1 MNYIKQLTAAIF
13 RISEDD
19 RLNTAHVSLYL
30 ALFQLWNMN
39 RFRNPISLNRMDVM
53 KISKI
58 GSRTT
63 YHRCMKELDNWGYLN
78 YIPSHN
84 PLKGSRV
91 VMFIFE
97 TSCEHEDSQVL
108 NQHELQVVGKQ
119 VEQVVSHSINSIKKI
134 KSNKLMKGGFST
146 PTKQELKSF
155 FTDPIELEKF
165 FNYYESNG
173 WKIGGRSPMKNWK
186 AAARNWMLNAE
197 KFNPKV
203 QTSNLH
209 LNQDKD
215 YDIPL

>member
-97 TSCEHEDSQVL
+97 TSCEYEDSQVL

-119 VEQVVSHSINSIKKI
+119 VEQVVSPSINSIKKI
-134 KSNKLMKGGFST
+134 KSNKLMKEGFST

>member
-91 VMFIFE
+91 MMFIFE
-97 TSCEHEDSQVL
+97 TSCEQEVGQVL
-108 NQHELQVVGKQ
+108 NQQELQVIGQQ
-119 VEQVVSHSINSIKKI
+119 VVQVVSPSINSIKKI
-134 KSNKLMKGGFST
+134 KSNKLMKGGFIT

-173 WKIGGRSPMKNWK
+173 WKIGGRSPMKKWK
-186 AAARNWMLNAE
+186 AAANNWILNAE

-215 YDIPL
+215 YEIPL

>member
-1 MNYIKQLTAAIF
+1 MNYIKQLTAVIMRF
-13 RISEDD
+13 TEDD

-63 YHRCMKELDNWGYLN
+63 YHRCMKELDYWGYLH

-91 VMFIFE
+91 KMFIFE
-97 TSCEHEDSQVL
+97 TSSEQEIEQVL
-108 NQHELQVVGKQ
+108 SQQEVQA
-119 VEQVVSHSINSIKKI
+119 VSPSINTIKKI
-134 KSNKLMKGGFST
+134 KTTKLQKEGFSK
-146 PTKQELKSF
+146 PSKEELKSV
-155 FTDPIELEKF
+155 FTDLLELEKF

-186 AAARNWMLNAE
+186 AAAKNWMLNAE
-197 KFNPKV
+197 KFNPKI
-203 QTSNLH
+203 QLSNLH

>member
-97 TSCEHEDSQVL
+97 SSCEHEDSQVL

-119 VEQVVSHSINSIKKI
+119 VEQVVSPSINSIKKI
-134 KSNKLMKGGFST
+134 KSNKLMKEGFST

>member
-97 TSCEHEDSQVL
+97 SSCEHEDSQVL
-108 NQHELQVVGKQ
+108 NQLELQVVGKQ
-119 VEQVVSHSINSIKKI
+119 VEQVVSPSINSIKKI
-134 KSNKLMKGGFST
+134 KSNKLMKEGFST

>member
-119 VEQVVSHSINSIKKI
+119 VEQVVSPSINSIKKI

>member
-134 KSNKLMKGGFST
+134 KSNKLMKEGFST

>member
-119 VEQVVSHSINSIKKI
+119 VEQVVSPSINSIKKI
-134 KSNKLMKGGFST
+134 KSNKLMKEGFST